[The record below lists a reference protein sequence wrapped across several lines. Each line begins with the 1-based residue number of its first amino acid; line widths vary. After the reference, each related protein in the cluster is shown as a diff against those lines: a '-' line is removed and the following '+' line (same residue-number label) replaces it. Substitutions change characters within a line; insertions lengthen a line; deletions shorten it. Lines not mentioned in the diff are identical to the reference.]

1 VIGTPPDGRGICDN
15 LTSTTLQPWFS
26 KEMIQG
32 AQVSKNALQLPISKD
47 SGTDTRERKSP
58 LPAAHDTID
67 SGLFFLCNL
76 LLADKSEA
84 ANGMQ
89 ATSVKIAILFMGNLT
104 LTSNT
109 HHLILAELAVK
120 PPY

>member
-67 SGLFFLCNL
+67 SGLLFLCDL
-76 LLADKSEA
+76 LFADKSEA

-89 ATSVKIAILFMGNLT
+89 ATSVKIAILFMGILFNIR
-104 LTSNT
+104 
-109 HHLILAELAVK
+109 HADHLILVE
-120 PPY
+120 